1 MERKQFLRTLIGAA
15 LVPAV
20 VLEACSSEK
29 KKPEA
34 QAAPVKTYTC
44 PMHPQVVQNKPGTC
58 PICGMDLV
66 PFDKSNQQAHL
77 ELSNNQ
83 ATLANITT
91 VTIGAGALSTYKS
104 LNGRLVTD
112 PQQTTYISSRT
123 AGRIE
128 ALYVRETGVTIN
140 KGQPLYK
147 IYSEELATLQQEFL
161 LAAAQAKQFPDDQQ
175 FARIEKAARQKL
187 LLYDQSPARLDQLLQ
202 TQKPSP
208 YITYP
213 APAAGTVAEVLI
225 TEGQFVSEGATLL
238 RLEGYNQL
246 WVEADLYPAEAAAV
260 KMGQTL
266 PVTIPGWENEPRTMQ
281 VQFMN
286 PAYENGTQL
295 TRLRGTIANPQAQW
309 QPGLQAIVQ
318 LPVTSRGQA
327 LTLPVNAVIRDGKG
341 SHVWKEISKGKY
353 QPVMVKTGVE
363 DDTFVEITEGLQA
376 GDKIVAT
383 GAYLLYSE
391 YILKK
396 GADPMA
402 AHNH

>member
-1 MERKQFLRTLIGAA
+1 
-15 LVPAV
+15 
-20 VLEACSSEK
+20 
-29 KKPEA
+29 
-34 QAAPVKTYTC
+34 
-44 PMHPQVVQNKPGTC
+44 MHPQVVQNKPGTC

-66 PFDKSNQQAHL
+66 PFDKSNQQAYL

-91 VTIGAGALSTYKS
+91 VTIGAGPLNTYKQ

-112 PQQTTYISSRT
+112 PQQTTVIASRA

-128 ALYVRETGVTIN
+128 ALYVRETGVSIR

-147 IYSEELATLQQEFL
+147 IYSEELATLQQEL
-161 LAAAQAKQFPDDQQ
+161 LVAAAQAKQFPNDQQ

-187 LLYDQSPARLDQLLQ
+187 LLYDRSPAQLDQLLQ
-202 TQKPSP
+202 TQKTSP

-213 APAAGTVAEVLI
+213 APAAGTVAEIQI
-225 TEGQFVSEGATLL
+225 TEGQYVSEGATLM

-246 WVEADLYPAEAAAV
+246 WVEADLYPAEAAEV

-266 PVTIPGWENEPRTMQ
+266 QVIIPGWENEPRTMQ
-281 VQFMN
+281 VQFIN
-286 PAYENGTQL
+286 PAYENGSQL

-318 LPVTSRGQA
+318 LPVNSRSNA
-327 LTLPVNAVIRDGKG
+327 LTLPVDAVIRDGKG
-341 SHVWKEISKGKY
+341 NHVWKETAKGKY

-363 DDTFVEITEGLQA
+363 DDSFVEITEGVQT
-376 GDKIVAT
+376 GDKIVVT

-391 YILKK
+391 FILKK

-402 AHNH
+402 GLNH